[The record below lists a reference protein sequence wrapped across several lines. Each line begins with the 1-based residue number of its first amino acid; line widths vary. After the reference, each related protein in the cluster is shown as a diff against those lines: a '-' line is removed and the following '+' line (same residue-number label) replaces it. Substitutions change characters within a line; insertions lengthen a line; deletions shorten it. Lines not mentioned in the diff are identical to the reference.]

1 MSSCDRLGPRMNL
14 DQRIR
19 ELIAELS
26 AGPARPT
33 PRSLLDPI
41 AREVEAHLDRCLFDT
56 AHYVRHPIHLGADWE
71 VMLIAWESGQKTPI
85 HDHRGSMGSM
95 AVFSGSLVE
104 ERFDTP
110 GQKPDLIDRT
120 TRGSGDVSETGP
132 EVLHR
137 LFPGK
142 GRAISLHVYRP
153 PLREMGIWEAS
164 GMTEIRPSTFDVG
177 PEVLAALTCR

>member
-1 MSSCDRLGPRMNL
+1 MDL

-26 AGPARPT
+26 ANPLRPT
-33 PRSLLDPI
+33 PRALLEPI
-41 AREVEAHLDRCLFDT
+41 AREVEAHLDRCRFDPS
-56 AHYVRHPIHLGADWE
+56 HYVRHPIHLGADWE

-85 HDHRGSMGSM
+85 HDHRGSLGSM

-110 GQKPDLIDRT
+110 NDRPDLIDRA
-120 TRGSGDVSETGP
+120 TRDAGDLSETGP

-137 LFPGK
+137 LFPRK
-142 GRAISLHVYRP
+142 GRSISLHVYRP
-153 PLREMGIWEAS
+153 PLREMGIWEAG
-164 GMTEIRPSTFDVG
+164 GMTEIRVSTFDVG
-177 PEVLAALTCR
+177 PEVMAGALSR